1 MWYKANKANVE
12 ARAEE
17 AVAAARAAAAA
28 AAAVAAA
35 LAAPAPAPAPAPEP
49 DAAPV
54 PGPEA
59 AGDEVEVM
67 GELTWYE
74 RDQKKR
80 EEAIEL
86 SSDSE
91 SE

>member
-1 MWYKANKANVE
+1 MAAAIACGVEVDAMESFSLFVDEREESRVKYKANVE
-12 ARAEE
+12 KAAE
-17 AVAAARAAAAA
+17 AAAAKAAAEA
-28 AAAVAAA
+28 AAA
-35 LAAPAPAPAPAPEP
+35 
-49 DAAPV
+49 
-54 PGPEA
+54 
-59 AGDEVEVM
+59 DEVEVT